1 MVNALVGS
9 SGMQPTVN
17 AINSGV
23 DVALSNKESMVMA
36 GSYINDLCDKNNVEI
51 FPMDSEH
58 SAIWQCL
65 RGESMDQINM

>member
-1 MVNALVGS
+1 MLSLASNNQIDLMVNALVGS

-23 DVALSNKESMVMA
+23 NIALSNKESMVMA

-51 FPMDSEH
+51 FIDLKH
-58 SAIWQCL
+58 S
-65 RGESMDQINM
+65 